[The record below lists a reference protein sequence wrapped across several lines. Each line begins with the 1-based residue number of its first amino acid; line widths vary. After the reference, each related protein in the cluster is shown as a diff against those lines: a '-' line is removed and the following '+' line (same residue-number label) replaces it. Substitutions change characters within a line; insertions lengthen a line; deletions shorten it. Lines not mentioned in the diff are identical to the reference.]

1 MKNLTIGRKFNAL
14 LYGGALI
21 AAGAV
26 SGSVYLLSNQFV
38 SQAMQ
43 DKLQQVRGEF
53 ASELAASQRAATM
66 MAVVVGE
73 QASVKKAMAEGD
85 RDSLAADF
93 VGSFEAIK
101 EQFDVRQFQF
111 HVPPATSFLRVHK
124 VEKFGDD
131 LSGFRKTV
139 LDANAESKVVNGLE
153 AGVAGIGIR
162 GVAPIR
168 NGESHLG
175 MVEFGLSLHQGFVDK
190 FTDHTGYQ
198 TAIYAL
204 REAGPEEIGSTIKL
218 EADIAG
224 LLPSTTEAAA
234 ETVTYTSLPGTS
246 NQYAGTVFPLRDF
259 SGDVIGAAVVAID
272 RTNYNAIA
280 ANGQWAAAGLFLLM
294 LLIATVISWAM
305 RRNVIRPLVSITGSM
320 ETIAKGEHNT
330 EVPFVGRS
338 DEIGS
343 MASALELFRT
353 SLLRNVEL
361 EEEAENNRNL
371 SEKERARQE
380 QERAQRAAD
389 LQKAIDGLGHGLA
402 CLAKGDTTV
411 RIETPFAGKL
421 DELRQ
426 HYNETVDSLKEAL
439 SSIAGSSDKIR
450 TRTGEVQGSANE
462 LSSRTEKQAAALEET
477 AAALE
482 EIAATVKA
490 AHQNADEIGRMVGDA
505 TGLTTQSRGVVS
517 EAVEAM
523 SAIEKS
529 SQEMTQI
536 ISTIEE
542 IAFQTNLLAL
552 NAGVEAARAGEA
564 GSGFA
569 VVAQE
574 VRELAQR
581 SAAAVGEIETLIES
595 SNRFVKQGADLVR
608 RTGDALSQIGEHVEN
623 INTNVTSLVKSSS
636 EQSTSVGE
644 VNTAVREMDRVTQQ
658 NAAMAEETTA
668 SVHELLEE
676 IGELNAAMARFRTE
690 ASQHMRGQAE
700 DEQAAA

>member
-1 MKNLTIGRKFNAL
+1 MKNLTIGKKFNAL

-21 AAGAV
+21 SAIAV
-26 SGSVYLLSNQFV
+26 SGSVFFLSNQFV
-38 SQAMQ
+38 DQAMR
-43 DKLQQVRGEF
+43 DKLERVRSEF

-66 MAVVVGE
+66 MAILVGE
-73 QASVKKAMAEGD
+73 QASVKQAMAAGD
-85 RDSLAADF
+85 RDSLAGEF
-93 VGSFEAIK
+93 VGPFESIK
-101 EQFDVRQFQF
+101 SQYDVRQFQF

-139 LDANAESKVVNGLE
+139 LAANNESRVVNGLE

-168 NGESHLG
+168 DGDKHLG
-175 MVEFGLSLHQGFVDK
+175 TVEFGLSLHQGFVDE
-190 FTDHTGYQ
+190 FTDGTGYQ

-204 REAGPEEIGSTIKL
+204 RENGAEVIGSTI
-218 EADIAG
+218 EIDTDIAA
-224 LLPSTTEAAA
+224 LLPESAEAAA
-234 ETVTYTSLPGTS
+234 EEVTYVSLPGTD
-246 NQYAGTVFPLRDF
+246 NRYAGTVFPVRDF
-259 SGDVIGAAVVAID
+259 SGNVIGSAVIAVD
-272 RTNYNAIA
+272 RTSYNAIA
-280 ANGQWAAAGLFLLM
+280 AKGQLAAAGLFLL
-294 LLIATVISWAM
+294 LILISTGISFAM
-305 RRNVIRPLVSITGSM
+305 RMNVIRPLVSITGSM
-320 ETIAKGEHNT
+320 EKIARGEHGT
-330 EVPFVGRS
+330 KVPFVGRG

-343 MASALELFRT
+343 MASALDVFRT

-361 EEEAENNRNL
+361 EQEAESNRKL
-371 SEKERARQE
+371 SERERARQE
-380 QERAQRAAD
+380 EERTRRAAE
-389 LQKAIDGLGHGLA
+389 LQQAIDGLGQGLA
-402 CLAKGDTTV
+402 RLAAGDTTQ

-439 SSIAGSSDKIR
+439 STIAGSSDRIR
-450 TRTGEVQGSANE
+450 ARTDEVNGSADE
-462 LSSRTEKQAAALEET
+462 LSARTEKQASAIEET

-482 EIAATVKA
+482 EIAATVKI
-490 AHQNADEIGRMVGDA
+490 AHQNADEIGRMVAEA
-505 TGLTTQSRGVVS
+505 TGLTTQSREVVS

-523 SAIEKS
+523 SSIEKS

-581 SAAAVGEIETLIES
+581 SAAAVGEIEALIES
-595 SNRFVKQGADLVR
+595 SNRFVRQGADLVR
-608 RTGDALSQIGEHVEN
+608 RTGDALSQIGEHVTN
-623 INTNVTSLVKSSS
+623 INTNVTSLVQSSS
-636 EQSTSVGE
+636 EQSSSVNE
-644 VNTAVREMDRVTQQ
+644 VNEAVRQMDRVTQQ

-668 SVHELLEE
+668 SVHALLEE

-690 ASQHMRGQAE
+690 VATAAGDESARGR
-700 DEQAAA
+700 AAA